1 MFRNF
6 FKTTTRSI
14 QKNKG
19 YSFLNIFG
27 LAVGIA
33 CAGLIFLWV
42 EDEVNYDQ
50 FNTKK
55 DQLYFVRENQKYDT
69 YTATFSSTPGLLAP
83 AMQAEIPGI
92 VNTCRT
98 SEGLTSSLFSIG
110 DKSMYASGK
119 FAEPSLFSMFT
130 LPFVQGNAATAF
142 KQLHSIVITQK
153 AAKKFFGDD
162 KNVLGKTV
170 RIDNKQDYVITG
182 VLKDIPENSS
192 MQFEWVAP
200 FQIFYDENDYLHKW
214 GNNSLSTYVE
224 LKPGVSAASV
234 NKLLYNFI
242 QRKEPTSIARPF
254 LFSMNDW
261 HLRDQFDNGVQTGGG
276 GITYIHLFSAIAWI
290 ILLIACI
297 NFMNMA
303 TARSTKRAK
312 EVGVKKVLGAARKN
326 LAAQFIGEALLL
338 SFIAAI
344 LAVIIIALVL
354 PAFNM
359 LVIKHLSLGLN
370 KPLHVTALLA
380 ITLICGLIAGSYPSL
395 YLSSFNPVFVL
406 KGIKLK
412 DSSAAFI
419 RKGLVVLQFTIS
431 IVLIIS
437 VVIIYQQIQHV
448 KSRDLGFNKN
458 NLLQID
464 MVGNMAKNYDVIN
477 EELLQTGSVEN
488 VALEDHTTLY
498 GGNNTGGLTWDG
510 KATTA
515 QILISQRYITPS
527 FFSTSGMKL
536 LEGRNLKVTD
546 SAINN
551 NTIYIVITQTL
562 EKLMGKGS
570 AIGKSLHFEGDNSG
584 LHAEVVGVVND
595 YVYGDMYGKP
605 DPVMFFYSKPENT
618 TEMYVR
624 IKKQANVETA
634 LTQIQNVLKKENP
647 AYPFTY
653 QFVDDQFNNMFFVE
667 TLISSLAKIFASLA
681 IFISCLGLFGLSAYT
696 AERRTKEIGVRKVL
710 GASVTGIAALLSKD
724 FVKLVLIAV
733 VIASP
738 VAWFAMNKWLEDFAY
753 RINTSWWIFIAV
765 GFFALLIALITVSF
779 QSIKAAM
786 ANPVKSLRT
795 E

>member
-1 MFRNF
+1 MS
-6 FKTTTRSI
+6 FKTISRNLW
-14 QKNKG
+14 KNKS

-27 LAVGIA
+27 LAIGIA

-42 EDEVNYDQ
+42 EDEVSYDQ

-69 YTATFSSTPGLLAP
+69 YTATFYSTPGLLAP

-92 VNTCRT
+92 ANTCRT
-98 SEGLTSSLFSIG
+98 SEGAMPFLFSIG
-110 DKSMYASGK
+110 DRSMYASGK
-119 FAEPSLFSMFT
+119 YAEPSLFSMFT

-142 KQLHSIVITQK
+142 RQLYSIVITEK
-153 AAKKFFGDD
+153 TSKKFFGNDE
-162 KNVLGKTV
+162 NVIGKTV
-170 RIDNKQDYVITG
+170 RINNDHDYVVTG
-182 VLKDIPENSS
+182 VLKDIPGNSS
-192 MQFEWVAP
+192 MQLEWVAP
-200 FQIFYDENDYLHKW
+200 FQVFYDANDYLHKW
-214 GNNSLSTYVE
+214 GNNSLSTYIE

-242 QRKEPTSIARPF
+242 QQKEPTSIARPF

-276 GITYIHLFSAIAWI
+276 GITYVRLFSAIAWI

-326 LAAQFIGEALLL
+326 LVAQFIGEALLL
-338 SFIAAI
+338 SFIATI

-354 PAFNM
+354 PAFNT
-359 LVIKHLSLGLN
+359 LVVKHLSLGLN
-370 KPLHVTALLA
+370 NPVHIIALLA
-380 ITLICGLIAGSYPSL
+380 ITFICGLVAASYPSL

-406 KGIKLK
+406 KGMQLK
-412 DSSAAFI
+412 NSSAAFI

-437 VVIIYQQIQHV
+437 VIIIYQQIQHV

-464 MVGNMAKNYDVIN
+464 MTGNMAKNYDAIKQD
-477 EELLQTGSVEN
+477 LLQTGSVES
-488 VALEDHTTLY
+488 ATLADHTTLY

-510 KATTA
+510 KATAA
-515 QILISQRYITPS
+515 QILISQRYVTPG
-527 FFSTSGMKL
+527 FFNTSGIKL
-536 LEGRNLKVTD
+536 LEGRDLQETD

-551 NTIYIVITQTL
+551 KTIYIVITQTL
-562 EKLMGKGS
+562 ERLMGKGS

-584 LHAEVVGVVND
+584 MRAEVVGVVND

-605 DPVMFFYSKPENT
+605 DPVMFFYSSPENT
-618 TEMYVR
+618 TKMYVR
-624 IKKQANVETA
+624 LKKQANVETA
-634 LTQIQNVLKKENP
+634 LTQIENVLKKDNP

-653 QFVDDQFNNMFFVE
+653 QFVDDQFNNMFSLE

-710 GASVTGIAALLSKD
+710 GASVTGITALLSKD
-724 FVKLVLIAV
+724 FIKLVAVAWLIAFP
-733 VIASP
+733 IAWWIMHS
-738 VAWFAMNKWLEDFAY
+738 WLQHYQY
-753 RINTSWWIFIAV
+753 RIEISWWIFLVAGISAI
-765 GFFALLIALITVSF
+765 LIALITISF
-779 QSIKAAM
+779 QSVKAAM
-786 ANPVKSLRT
+786 ANPVRSLRA